1 MAKRMLIDATHPE
14 QTRVAVVDGQRLL
27 EFDFESISRKQL
39 KGNIYLAKVIR
50 IEPSLQAAFVEYGGN
65 RHGFLAFSEIHHDY
79 YRIPMAD
86 RQALEDAM
94 ADAPQ
99 GGDGQPFQDQPFQDD
114 LSDDANIPF
123 NDEEVSEDHIAHSAL
138 PPAVSLSSGNLNE
151 PMLDP
156 FSGES
161 QFTSEGEY
169 EHEQEQ
175 HISGFIQPVGEIV
188 GGDMGEG
195 DIAAP
200 VEALHEGG
208 EVETPFENVGGDEI
222 EGHREQR
229 RHRFIRRYKIQE
241 VIKRGQ
247 IMLIQVVKEERGNK
261 GAALTTY
268 ISLAGRYCVL
278 MPNTDKGGGISRK
291 ITSMQDRRR
300 MKDLLE
306 DLDTPDGM
314 AVILRTAGME
324 RSKIEVRRDLEY
336 LLRLWDSI
344 RELTLKSVAPSVVYE
359 EADLIKRAIRDLYTP
374 DIENILVEGEDGYHK
389 ARDFMRMLMPSHS
402 RRVHNYRENIIPLFF
417 RYQVESQINA
427 LHSPVVTLRS
437 GGYIVI
443 NQTEALVAIDVNSG
457 RSTRERNIE
466 ETAYRTNM
474 EASEEVARQLR
485 LRDLAG
491 LIVIDFID
499 MEDGRNNAAVER
511 RLKEAMRH
519 DRARLQIG
527 RISHFGLME
536 LSRQR
541 LRPSLLDLNFEK
553 CPHCHGTGHIRL
565 VESSALLALHAM
577 EEEGIRQTAAEII
590 ISMPTNVS
598 LYIMNNKREAMA
610 SIEKRYS
617 FTINI
622 RPREDVIPP
631 EFPIERIRTKKAN
644 EQLPINQMLNE
655 KQMFADMDRDMG
667 IEGETLENLGSMESD
682 FVPDD
687 GEGIHAREGFD
698 RFAEGQPAGVEGSF
712 TNGGAAGTGDER
724 RGGRR
729 RGRRGGRNRRGG
741 QNRFRDGEQRP
752 PREGQREGFAGAAE
766 GGEGGRE
773 TMGEI
778 NGNIAPPVM
787 VEGGEGA
794 QQEFRQP
801 REPREGGG
809 RDGGHRRD
817 GGRNHN
823 RNRDRD
829 RNRDGR
835 NRDGNRDGR
844 PRHEGQRDGQPRDTQ
859 PRDGEQRPPREG
871 NREGGNRD
879 NYRDNRNNNRGNNDG
894 RRYENRNSENQGNYN
909 PNNRAPQQPHVP
921 SSVFE
926 LDTTPRDTKPQQAEN
941 GNAQPGP
948 KKTGWWQR
956 LTGAS

>member
-27 EFDFESISRKQL
+27 EFDFESTARKQL

-94 ADAPQ
+94 AAAPQ
-99 GGDGQPFQDQPFQDD
+99 GAGDIDQPFSSEDMPDD
-114 LSDDANIPF
+114 MNGTF
-123 NDEEVSEDHIAHSAL
+123 NDEEVSEEHISHSAL

-151 PMLDP
+151 PMMDP
-156 FSGES
+156 FSGQSQFSGES

-169 EHEQEQ
+169 EPEGDQR
-175 HISGFIQPVGEIV
+175 ISGFIQPVGDIAENEAA
-188 GGDMGEG
+188 GGDMAEG
-195 DIAAP
+195 DAIAP
-200 VEALHEGG
+200 VEALNEGG
-208 EVETPFENVGGDEI
+208 EAEPPFENANFENIGGDEV

-344 RELTLKSVAPSVVYE
+344 RELTLKSVAPSLVYE

-374 DIENILVEGEDGYHK
+374 DIDNILVEGEDGYQK
-389 ARDFMRMLMPSHS
+389 ARDFMRMLMPSHT

-417 RYQVESQINA
+417 RYQVEAQING

-590 ISMPTNVS
+590 ISMPSNVS

-610 SIEKRYS
+610 SIEKRYNL
-617 FTINI
+617 TINI

-631 EFPIERIRTKKAN
+631 EFPIERIRTKKQN
-644 EQLPINQMLNE
+644 EQLPINQMMNE

-667 IEGETLENLGSMESD
+667 LDGEAQENLGSMESD
-682 FVPDD
+682 FLAEG
-687 GEGIHAREGFD
+687 GEGMQSREGFD
-698 RFAEGQPAGVEGSF
+698 RFAEGQPSEHGGSF
-712 TNGGAAGTGDER
+712 EHGGAAGADGER
-724 RGGRR
+724 RSGRR
-729 RGRRGGRNRRGG
+729 RGRRGGRNRR
-741 QNRFRDGEQRP
+741 NRFRDGDNRNRDTFNQQQAQP
-752 PREGQREGFAGAAE
+752 G
-766 GGEGGRE
+766 
-773 TMGEI
+773 
-778 NGNIAPPVM
+778 
-787 VEGGEGA
+787 EGGEGA
-794 QQEFRQP
+794 GDVNGNVAPPMGADSEGNQEFRQP
-801 REPREGGG
+801 RENREGQ
-809 RDGGHRRD
+809 HRRD
-817 GGRNHN
+817 G
-823 RNRDRD
+823 NRDRN

-835 NRDGNRDGR
+835 NRDRN
-844 PRHEGQRDGQPRDTQ
+844 
-859 PRDGEQRPPREG
+859 
-871 NREGGNRD
+871 
-879 NYRDNRNNNRGNNDG
+879 RDNRNRDGNRDSNRDGNRDFRDNRNQNRNHDG

-909 PNNRAPQQPHVP
+909 PNRGNQQQPPHVP

-926 LDTTPRDTKPQQAEN
+926 LDTTPRETMRENKPPQAEN
-941 GNAQPGP
+941 TNAQPEV

>member
-14 QTRVAVVDGQRLL
+14 QTRVAVVDGQRLV

-65 RHGFLAFSEIHHDY
+65 RHGFLAFSEIHPDY

-86 RQALEDAM
+86 RQALEEAM
-94 ADAPQ
+94 ADQPADYQ
-99 GGDGQPFQDQPFQDD
+99 AGQPFQNYPADEF
-114 LSDDANIPF
+114 SDDASVPF
-123 NDEEVSEDHIAHSAL
+123 NDEEVSEEHISHSAL
-138 PPAVSLSSGNLNE
+138 PPAVSLSSSG

-156 FSGES
+156 FA
-161 QFTSEGEY
+161 TDSEFEA
-169 EHEQEQ
+169 EQEQ
-175 HISGFIQPVGEIV
+175 AVTGFIQPVGDIV
-188 GGDMGEG
+188 EGEV
-195 DIAAP
+195 AHP
-200 VEALHEGG
+200 VEALTDGAEG
-208 EVETPFENVGGDEI
+208 ETPFENVGGDEV

-306 DLDTPDGM
+306 DLETPNGM

-374 DIENILVEGEDGYHK
+374 DIENILVEGDDGYHK
-389 ARDFMRMLMPSHS
+389 ARDFMRMLMPSHT
-402 RRVHNYRENIIPLFF
+402 RRVHNYRDHIIPLFF
-417 RYQVESQINA
+417 
-427 LHSPVVTLRS
+427 
-437 GGYIVI
+437 
-443 NQTEALVAIDVNSG
+443 
-457 RSTRERNIE
+457 
-466 ETAYRTNM
+466 
-474 EASEEVARQLR
+474 RQLR

-511 RLKEAMRH
+511 RLKESMRH

-598 LYIMNNKREAMA
+598 LYIMNNKREGMA
-610 SIEKRYS
+610 SIEKRYNL
-617 FTINI
+617 TINI

-631 EFPIERIRTKKAN
+631 EFPIERVRTKKAS

-655 KQMFADMDRDMG
+655 KQLFADMDRDMG
-667 IEGETLENLGSMESD
+667 IDGDMQENLGSMESD
-682 FVPDD
+682 FAPA
-687 GEGIHAREGFD
+687 EGMPGREGFD
-698 RFAEGQPAGVEGSF
+698 RFADGDMPADNNGSAF
-712 TNGGAAGTGDER
+712 TDGGAAAGDER

-729 RGRRGGRNRRGG
+729 RGRRGGRNRRSGQGGG
-741 QNRFRDGEQRP
+741 QGGGPNNRFRDNN
-752 PREGQREGFAGAAE
+752 REGFDAAPNAE
-766 GGEGGRE
+766 GSVADVNGNVALVEGEAAVAAPHEGGFRQRDNNREGGRE
-773 TMGEI
+773 
-778 NGNIAPPVM
+778 GNRDN
-787 VEGGEGA
+787 
-794 QQEFRQP
+794 QR
-801 REPREGGG
+801 RREGGG
-809 RDGGHRRD
+809 RNHGRRD
-817 GGRNHN
+817 N
-823 RNRDRD
+823 RRDNR
-829 RNRDGR
+829 
-835 NRDGNRDGR
+835 
-844 PRHEGQRDGQPRDTQ
+844 PPRDGQPRDGQRDGQRDGLPRDPQREGQ
-859 PRDGEQRPPREG
+859 PRDGS
-871 NREGGNRD
+871 RD
-879 NYRDNRNNNRGNNDG
+879 GFRNDNRNQGQ
-894 RRYENRNSENQGNYN
+894 RYENRNSDNRNFNRNNQQ
-909 PNNRAPQQPHVP
+909 PHQAQPHVP

-926 LDTTPRDTKPQQAEN
+926 LDTTPKEPSGKSKPD
-941 GNAQPGP
+941 NAQPEQ

>member
-65 RHGFLAFSEIHHDY
+65 RHGFLAFTEIHHDY

-86 RQALEDAM
+86 REALEAAM
-94 ADAPQ
+94 ADSPLDMQ
-99 GGDGQPFQDQPFQDD
+99 SQPEGQPFYPPEDQLDD
-114 LSDDANIPF
+114 DVNVPF
-123 NDEEVSEDHIAHSAL
+123 NDEEVNEDRISQSAL
-138 PPAVSLSSGNLNE
+138 PPAVSLSSPDMNGPL
-151 PMLDP
+151 LDP

-161 QFTSEGEY
+161 RFTSEGEY
-169 EHEQEQ
+169 EPDAEPQ
-175 HISGFIQPVGEIV
+175 ITGFTQPVGDIV
-188 GGDMGEG
+188 EG
-195 DIAAP
+195 DPVAP
-200 VEALHEGG
+200 VEALGETTVEGA
-208 EVETPFENVGGDEI
+208 EAETPFENVGGDEI

-344 RELTLKSVAPSVVYE
+344 RELTLKSVAPSLVYE

-374 DIENILVEGEDGYHK
+374 DIDNILVEGEDGYQK

-402 RRVHNYRENIIPLFF
+402 RRVHNYRDHIIPLFF
-417 RYQVESQINA
+417 RYQVETQINA
-427 LHSPVVTLRS
+427 LHSPVVNLRS

-474 EASEEVARQLR
+474 EASDEVARQLR

-577 EEEGIRQTAAEII
+577 EEEGIRQTASEII

-610 SIEKRYS
+610 SIEKRYNI
-617 FTINI
+617 TINI

-631 EFPIERIRTKKAN
+631 EFPIERIRTKKAS

-655 KQMFADMDRDMG
+655 QQLFADMDRDMG
-667 IEGETLENLGSMESD
+667 IDGETRENLGSMESD
-682 FVPDD
+682 FVPAE
-687 GEGIHAREGFD
+687 GEGLATREGFD
-698 RFAEGQPAGVEGSF
+698 RFAEAPQSNYNGPADNSGSF
-712 TNGGAAGTGDER
+712 TDGMPAGGPDDR
-724 RGGRR
+724 RSGGRR
-729 RGRRGGRNRRGG
+729 RGRRGGRNRRNGQGGG
-741 QNRFRDGEQRP
+741 QGGRFRDGEQRP
-752 PREGQREGFAGAAE
+752 PREGFAPQSAE
-766 GGEGGRE
+766 GGEGAGDV
-773 TMGEI
+773 
-778 NGNIAPPVM
+778 NGNLAPPVIA
-787 VEGGEGA
+787 VEGEAGFVP
-794 QQEFRQP
+794 QDNNFRPP
-801 REPREGGG
+801 REGQREGGRDGYREGGG
-809 RDGGHRRD
+809 RRDGGRGRDNRRDNRRD
-817 GGRNHN
+817 GGRPDN
-823 RNRDRD
+823 RRD
-829 RNRDGR
+829 
-835 NRDGNRDGR
+835 NRDGR
-844 PRHEGQRDGQPRDTQ
+844 PRDGQPRDNQ
-859 PRDGEQRPPREG
+859 PRDFQPRE
-871 NREGGNRD
+871 RRP
-879 NYRDNRNNNRGNNDG
+879 DNRPDN
-894 RRYENRNSENQGNYN
+894 RYENRNSEYRNNDNRGNV
-909 PNNRAPQQPHVP
+909 APPYAPPQAQSHVP

-926 LDTTPRDTKPQQAEN
+926 LDTTPKDMSDKSKQGEN
-941 GNAQPGP
+941 TNAQQEP

>member
-27 EFDFESISRKQL
+27 EFDFESTARKQL

-99 GGDGQPFQDQPFQDD
+99 GAGDIDQPFSSEDV
-114 LSDDANIPF
+114 SDDMNAPF
-123 NDEEVSEDHIAHSAL
+123 NDEEVSEDHISHSAL

-156 FSGES
+156 FSQESQFSGES
-161 QFTSEGEY
+161 QFTAEGEY
-169 EHEQEQ
+169 EPEGEQQ
-175 HISGFIQPVGEIV
+175 ISGYIQPVGEIV
-188 GGDMGEG
+188 GGDIIEG
-195 DIAAP
+195 DVIAP
-200 VEALHEGG
+200 VEALNDGG
-208 EVETPFENVGGDEI
+208 EAEIPFENVGGDEV

-344 RELTLKSVAPSVVYE
+344 RELTLKSVAPSLVYE

-374 DIENILVEGEDGYHK
+374 DIDNILVEGEDGYQK

-417 RYQVESQINA
+417 RYQVEAQINA

-590 ISMPTNVS
+590 ISMPSNVS

-610 SIEKRYS
+610 SIEKRYN

-631 EFPIERIRTKKAN
+631 EFPIERIRTKKQN
-644 EQLPINQMLNE
+644 EQLPINQMMNE

-667 IEGETLENLGSMESD
+667 LDGDAQENLGSMESD
-682 FVPDD
+682 FLPAD
-687 GEGIHAREGFD
+687 GDGIAAREGFD
-698 RFAEGQPAGVEGSF
+698 RFAEAQPNDNGSSF
-712 TNGGAAGTGDER
+712 ENGGAAGTSEER
-724 RGGRR
+724 RSGRR
-729 RGRRGGRNRRGG
+729 RGRRGGRNRR
-741 QNRFRDGEQRP
+741 NRFRDGDNRNRDNFNPQQP
-752 PREGQREGFAGAAE
+752 QFAEDGD
-766 GGEGGRE
+766 G
-773 TMGEI
+773 TGEI
-778 NGNIAPPVM
+778 NGNVAPPVIG
-787 VEGGEGA
+787 VEGEGG
-794 QQEFRQP
+794 QEFRQQ
-801 REPREGGG
+801 REGGN
-809 RDGGHRRD
+809 RDGHHRRD
-817 GGRNHN
+817 GNRDRN
-823 RNRDRD
+823 RNRDNRHRD

-835 NRDGNRDGR
+835 S
-844 PRHEGQRDGQPRDTQ
+844 RDGQPRD
-859 PRDGEQRPPREG
+859 
-871 NREGGNRD
+871 GNRD
-879 NYRDNRNNNRGNNDG
+879 FRDNHNQQRNNEG
-894 RRYENRNSENQGNYN
+894 RRFENRTSENQGNYN
-909 PNNRAPQQPHVP
+909 PNNRGAQQQQPHVP
-921 SSVFE
+921 VSVFE
-926 LDTTPRDTKPQQAEN
+926 LDTTPREPARENKPQQAEN
-941 GNAQPGP
+941 TNAQPEV